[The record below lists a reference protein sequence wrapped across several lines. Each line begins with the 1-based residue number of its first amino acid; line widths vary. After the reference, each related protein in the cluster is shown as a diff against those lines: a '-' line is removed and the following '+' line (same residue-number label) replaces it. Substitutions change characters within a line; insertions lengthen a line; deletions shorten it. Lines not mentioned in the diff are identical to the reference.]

1 MKTLKFHK
9 DLVPLVLNGSK
20 TSTWRLFD
28 DKNLSQGDE
37 LELCE
42 FGTNRIFAKARI
54 VSVVEKK
61 FSELTLSDKVGHGKF
76 ESDEH
81 MYSTYRQ
88 YYKTDVNP
96 ETRLKIINFELL
108 RSSWA

>member
-54 VSVVEKK
+54 VSTVEKR
-61 FSELTLSDKVGHGKF
+61 FCELTASDKAGHEQF
-76 ESDEH
+76 ESDEQ

-88 YYKTDVNP
+88 YYKTDVNS
-96 ETRLKIINFELL
+96 ETRLKVIYFELL
-108 RSSWA
+108 RSP

>member
-61 FSELTLSDKVGHGKF
+61 FSELTPSDKAGHGKF

-81 MYSTYRQ
+81 MYSTFSQ

-96 ETRLKIINFELL
+96 ETRLKIIHFESL
-108 RSSWA
+108 RSS